1 MDDKK
6 DTYRGLVEK
15 MGSLYRE
22 MQAMIDAAN
31 EKDGDMS
38 AEDTKRFD
46 AMQAEY
52 RRLQEQRERNVALM
66 SLAQKDQNLGWTEVK
81 DAPERRASKG
91 VKAEKATRWGAYA
104 DTEEYRDAFDAYLRR
119 GELVGP
125 TEQRALS
132 EGGTGLGDVIAPT
145 EFSDKIFEQLQKVV
159 TLRKLAQIMPM
170 GSWKRDLVIESN
182 IASVNWTTEGNS
194 ITDSLQTNPTF
205 SSVVLSARK
214 LAGLAKVSRE
224 LAEDAPARGPGF
236 SLENILTNSF
246 AKGFAEKEEQGF
258 LVGTGASGQPTG
270 ILTVGPQ
277 STAQLAGPA
286 IGKAL
291 AANNA
296 VTAEEMQDLVYSLPR
311 QYRQHPSCAILVSD
325 KVLSYLRK
333 MPILASSTTTYYWQ
347 PSGILGEPDRFM
359 GIPIYASHYVPD
371 PATTSQGYTS
381 GGICG
386 LIGAFDYLVIG
397 QRSQF
402 SLRVLNERYA
412 DEDNIGMVCT
422 SRVDIKY
429 TQTDAFRFLRGKN

>member
-1 MDDKK
+1 MNDK

-15 MGSLYRE
+15 MGALYRE
-22 MQAMIDAAN
+22 MQSMIDAAN
-31 EKDGDMS
+31 ENGGDMS
-38 AEDTKRFD
+38 AEDTQRFD

-52 RRLQEQRERNVALM
+52 RKLQEQRERNVSLM
-66 SLAQKDQNLGWTEVK
+66 QLAQKDTNLGWVESP
-81 DAPERRASKG
+81 DAPERRSATKA
-91 VKAEKATRWGAYA
+91 VKANKGTRWGSWA
-104 DTEEYRDAFDAYLRR
+104 DTDEYRDAFDSYLRR
-119 GELVGP
+119 GELIGP

-182 IASVNWTTEGNS
+182 VASVNWTTEGSS

-205 SSVVLSARK
+205 SSVVLNAKK

-270 ILTVGPQ
+270 ILTVGPSATTP
-277 STAQLAGPA
+277 STGPA
-286 IGKAL
+286 VGKVL
-291 AANNA
+291 AAN
-296 VTAEEMQDLVYSLPR
+296 TAITAAEIQDLVYSLPR

-325 KVLSYLRK
+325 KVLQFIRQA
-333 MPILASSTTTYYWQ
+333 PILSSSTTNYFWQ
-347 PSGILGEPDRFM
+347 PSGVLGEPDRVM

-371 PATTSQGYTS
+371 PAITSQGYTG

-386 LIGAFDYLVIG
+386 LIGAFDFLVIG

-402 SLRVLNERYA
+402 SLRVLNERFA

-422 SRVDIKY
+422 SRVDVKY

>member
-1 MDDKK
+1 MNDK

-15 MGSLYRE
+15 MGALYRE
-22 MQAMIDAAN
+22 MQSMIDAAN
-31 EKDGDMS
+31 ENGGDMS
-38 AEDTKRFD
+38 AEDTQRFD

-52 RRLQEQRERNVALM
+52 RKLQEQRERNVSLM
-66 SLAQKDQNLGWTEVK
+66 QLAQKDTNLGWVESP
-81 DAPERRASKG
+81 DAPERRSATKA
-91 VKAEKATRWGAYA
+91 VKANKGTRWGSWA
-104 DTEEYRDAFDAYLRR
+104 DTDEYRDAFDSYLRR
-119 GELVGP
+119 GELIGP
-125 TEQRALS
+125 NEQRALS

-182 IASVNWTTEGNS
+182 VASVNWTTEGSS
-194 ITDSLQTNPTF
+194 ITDSLSTNPTF
-205 SSVVLSARK
+205 SSVVLNAKK

-270 ILTVGPQ
+270 ILTVGPSATTA
-277 STAQLAGPA
+277 STGPSV
-286 IGKAL
+286 GKQL
-291 AANNA
+291 AAN
-296 VTAEEMQDLVYSLPR
+296 TAITAAEIQDLVYSLPR

-325 KVLSYLRK
+325 KVLQFIRQA
-333 MPILASSTTTYYWQ
+333 PILSSSTTTYFWQ
-347 PSGILGEPDRFM
+347 PSGVLGEPDRVM

-371 PATTSQGYTS
+371 PATTSTGYTG

-386 LIGAFDYLVIG
+386 LIGAFDFLVIG

-402 SLRVLNERYA
+402 SLRVLNERFA

>member
-15 MGSLYRE
+15 MGALYRE

-31 EKDGDMS
+31 ENGGDMS
-38 AEDTKRFD
+38 ADDTKRFD
-46 AMQAEY
+46 TMQAEY
-52 RRLQEQRERNVALM
+52 RKLQEQRERNVALM
-66 SLAQKDQNLGWTEVK
+66 GLAQKDQNLGWTEVK
-81 DAPERRASKG
+81 DAPERRAAKSVKG
-91 VKAEKATRWGAYA
+91 EKAARWGAYA
-104 DTEEYRDAFDAYLRR
+104 DTEEYRDAFDSYLRR

-170 GSWKRDLVIESN
+170 GSWKRDLVIESA
-182 IASVNWTTEGNS
+182 IASVNWTTEGTAIS
-194 ITDSLQTNPTF
+194 DSLTANPTF
-205 SSVVLSARK
+205 SSVVLNAKK
-214 LAGLAKVSRE
+214 LGGLAKVSRE

-270 ILTVGPQ
+270 ILTVGPSA
-277 STAQLAGPA
+277 STPSTGPSV
-286 IGKAL
+286 GSTL
-291 AANNA
+291 AANTA
-296 VTAEEMQDLVYSLPR
+296 VTVAKLQEWIYALPR
-311 QYRQHPSCAILVSD
+311 QYRQHPSTAILVSD
-325 KVLSYLRK
+325 KILEYIRAL
-333 MPILASSTTTYYWQ
+333 PIISGSSTTYYWQ

-359 GIPIYASHYVPD
+359 GIPIYASHYVPN
-371 PATTSQGYTS
+371 PASTSQGYTG

-386 LIGAFDYLVIG
+386 LVGAFDYLVIG

-402 SLRVLNERYA
+402 SLRVLNERFA

-429 TQTDAFRFLRGKN
+429 TQTDAFRFLRSAP